1 MKEQTLENGHISI
14 IVNDIKGV
22 VKEEG

>member
-1 MKEQTLENGHISI
+1 MKEQALENGHISI